1 MGVARRDLE
10 GSVFPDSGSIAP
22 MSGLFR
28 A

>member
-1 MGVARRDLE
+1 MVVSRRDLE
-10 GSVFPDSGSIAP
+10 GSVFPDSGAIAP